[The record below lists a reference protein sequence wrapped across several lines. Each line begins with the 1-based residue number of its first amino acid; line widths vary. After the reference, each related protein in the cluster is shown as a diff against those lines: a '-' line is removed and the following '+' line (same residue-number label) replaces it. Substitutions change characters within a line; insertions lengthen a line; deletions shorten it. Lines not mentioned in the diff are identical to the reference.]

1 MIDQIANTKRARIEG
16 NKRKQGSQK
25 KQQLK
30 STNKNGKTE
39 PEQNQLKKGSEEEK
53 DGGIKR

>member
-1 MIDQIANTKRARIEG
+1 MIDQIASTKRARIEG
-16 NKRKQGSQK
+16 NKRKLGSQK
-25 KQQLK
+25 KKKQFK

-53 DGGIKR
+53 D

>member
-25 KQQLK
+25 KKIK
-30 STNKNGKTE
+30 STNKNRKPE
-39 PEQNQLKKGSEEEK
+39 PEQNQLKNGSEEEK
-53 DGGIKR
+53 DGGTKR